1 MIYPYSFEVDPNH
14 VELVYKSNEIILDTN
29 WCQDGKMQEKGIAAE
44 ELVFGLLSLCNVEV
58 IRSKKS
64 SVLDEIL
71 KVDIVCRN
79 KSECNDVFAFQV
91 KSSMTGAIQHH
102 SKYGTEIK
110 YENYYFKTPWCLI
123 IDGSLSNSEVFDLLI
138 EELLLDIDPY
148 LNLSNIKDVALEVLS
163 SNSKRINICK
173 TWVLTKQEQKALRL
187 IYNIGKNKATY
198 FLKS

>member
-1 MIYPYSFEVDPNH
+1 MIYPSLFKVNPNH
-14 VELVYKSNEIILDTN
+14 VKLMYESNEIILGTN
-29 WCQDGKMQEKGIAAE
+29 WCQEGKMQEKGIAAE

-71 KVDIVCRN
+71 KVDIVCRS

-91 KSSMTGAIQHH
+91 KSSMTGALQHH

-123 IDGSLSNSEVFDLLI
+123 INGSLSNSEVFDLLI
-138 EELLLDIDPY
+138 EELLLDLDPD
-148 LNLSNIKDVALEVLS
+148 LNLSNIKDVALDVLS
-163 SNSKRINICK
+163 SNSRRINICK
-173 TWVLTKQEQKALRL
+173 TWALSKKEQKALRL

-198 FLKS
+198 FFKS